1 MRRTPINPRTITGAL
16 AHAAL
21 GPVSLLRYTLTT
33 AARVAITYRA
43 ADGEQTTRVIEPG
56 EVRRSKAG
64 DWYVR
69 AFDQLRDATRSFRL
83 DRITNYQPA

>member
-1 MRRTPINPRTITGAL
+1 VRRTRINPHTITSAL

-21 GPVSLLRYTLTT
+21 GSIALLRHTLTT
-33 AARVAITYRA
+33 TARVAITYRKE
-43 ADGEQTTRVIEPG
+43 DGETSDRTIEPQ
-56 EVRRSKAG
+56 EVRRSQAG

-83 DRITNYQPA
+83 DRITNYQAA